1 METKKEIRCNSLKKR
16 RELPLTIRREYSRII
31 TDQVVSH
38 PFFHCA
44 EVVYCYVG
52 FREEVDTSGLI
63 QIAWAMGKTVAVPK
77 VIVDHKMEFY
87 KITSMKE
94 LTPGYQGILEP
105 TPQPAYRMEVPK
117 GEQALIILPGA
128 AFDREGNRIGY
139 GKGFY
144 DAYLQKA
151 SSCRKIG
158 LAFSIQCLERIPAE
172 IHDICVDM
180 VVTEV
185 GDYRKG

>member
-1 METKKEIRCNSLKKR
+1 M
-16 RELPLTIRREYSRII
+16 I
-31 TDQVVSH
+31 TNQVVSH
-38 PFFHCA
+38 PFFQCA

-52 FREEVDTSGLI
+52 FREEVDTSELI
-63 QIAWAMGKTVAVPK
+63 RIAWDMGKTVAVPK
-77 VIVDHKMEFY
+77 VIVDNKMNFY

-105 TPQPAYRMEVPK
+105 ASQPLHRMEVPDR
-117 GEQALIILPGA
+117 ERALMILPGA
-128 AFDREGNRIGY
+128 AFDRDGNRIGY

-144 DAYLQKA
+144 DTYLQKV

-158 LAFSIQCLERIPAE
+158 LAFSVQCVEQIPAE
-172 IHDICVDM
+172 IHDIRVDM